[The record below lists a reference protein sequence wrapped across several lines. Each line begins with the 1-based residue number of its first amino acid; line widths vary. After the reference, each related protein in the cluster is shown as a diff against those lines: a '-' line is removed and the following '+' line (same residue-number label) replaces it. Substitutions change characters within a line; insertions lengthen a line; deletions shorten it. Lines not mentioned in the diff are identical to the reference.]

1 VNSQTSWR
9 PRVQPGARRTGGPIR
24 VVVADDS
31 YLIREAVSA
40 VLAASDRV
48 EVVAMCVDGD
58 SLWAAIERE
67 SPDVAIV
74 DIRMPPSGDQ
84 EGINIAGRLRRER
97 PEIGLIALSQWAE
110 PAMAMAFLRP
120 SPESRGY
127 LLKERLHD
135 GHELVNAIEVVAGGG
150 SIIDP
155 VVVQHLIDGA
165 RRPPRSPVDELT
177 PRERE
182 VLSLMA
188 RGKSNRAI
196 ADDLTLTKR
205 AVEKHVGSI
214 FMKLE
219 LDDEEV
225 VSRRVAAVLMYLSAG
240 GGSRLPEEY

>member
-1 VNSQTSWR
+1 MKASTTWR
-9 PRVQPGARRTGGPIR
+9 PRVQPGTRANNDPIR

-31 YLIREAVSA
+31 YLIREAMAA
-40 VLAASDRV
+40 VLATSDRV
-48 EVVAMCVDGD
+48 DVVAMCADGD

-84 EGINIAGRLRRER
+84 EGINIASRLRRER

-150 SIIDP
+150 SVIDP
-155 VVVQHLIDGA
+155 IVVQHLIDGA
-165 RRPPRSPVDELT
+165 RRAPRSPVDELT

-196 ADDLTLTKR
+196 AEDLTLTKR

-225 VSRRVAAVLMYLSAG
+225 VSRRVAAVLMYLAG
-240 GGSRLPEEY
+240 TGGRLPDES

>member
-1 VNSQTSWR
+1 MRPQSSWR
-9 PRVQPGARRTGGPIR
+9 TRVQPGSRDSSGPVR

-31 YLIREAVSA
+31 YLIREAISA
-40 VLAASDRV
+40 VLATSDRV
-48 EVVAMCVDGD
+48 EVVAMTADGD

-67 SPDVAIV
+67 NPDVAIV

-97 PEIGLIALSQWAE
+97 PEVGLIALSQWAE

-120 SPESRGY
+120 SPERRGY

-135 GHELVNAIEVVAGGG
+135 GQELVNAIEVVAGGG
-150 SIIDP
+150 SVIDP

-165 RRPPRSPVDELT
+165 RRPTRSPVEELT

-219 LDDEEV
+219 LADEDV
-225 VSRRVAAVLMYLSAG
+225 VSRRVAAVLMYLAG
-240 GGSRLPEEY
+240 TSGRAPDQS

>member
-1 VNSQTSWR
+1 MKPTASAG
-9 PRVQPGARRTGGPIR
+9 PRIHTGNRQPAERIR
-24 VVVADDS
+24 VAVADDS
-31 YLIREAVSA
+31 YLIREAVAA
-40 VLAASDRV
+40 VLGTSDRV
-48 EVVAMCVDGD
+48 EVVAMCEDGD

-67 SPDVAIV
+67 NPDVAIV

-97 PEIGLIALSQWAE
+97 PEVGLIALSQWAE

-150 SIIDP
+150 SVIDP

-165 RRPPRSPVDELT
+165 RRPTRSPVDELT

-196 ADDLTLTKR
+196 AEDLTLTKR

-225 VSRRVAAVLMYLSAG
+225 VSRRVAAVLMFLSG
-240 GGSRLPEEY
+240 TTEKLPD

>member
-1 VNSQTSWR
+1 M
-9 PRVQPGARRTGGPIR
+9 A
-24 VVVADDS
+24 
-31 YLIREAVSA
+31 A
-40 VLAASDRV
+40 VLAASERV
-48 EVVAMCVDGD
+48 DVVAMCADGD

-84 EGINIAGRLRRER
+84 EGINIASRLRRER

-150 SIIDP
+150 RHRP
-155 VVVQHLIDGA
+155 H
-165 RRPPRSPVDELT
+165 RRPTPDRRRASPAAFPVDELT

-196 ADDLTLTKR
+196 AEDLTLTKR

-225 VSRRVAAVLMYLSAG
+225 VSRRVAAVLMYLAG
-240 GGSRLPEEY
+240 TGGRLGDEV

>member
-1 VNSQTSWR
+1 MKASTTWR
-9 PRVQPGARRTGGPIR
+9 PRVQPGARANNDPIR

-31 YLIREAVSA
+31 YLIREAMGA
-40 VLAASDRV
+40 VLAASERV
-48 EVVAMCVDGD
+48 DVVAMCADGD

-84 EGINIAGRLRRER
+84 EGINIASRLRRER

-150 SIIDP
+150 SVIDP
-155 VVVQHLIDGA
+155 IVVQHLIDGA

-196 ADDLTLTKR
+196 AEDLTLTKR

-225 VSRRVAAVLMYLSAG
+225 VSRRVAAVLMYLAG
-240 GGSRLPEEY
+240 TGGRLPDEY

>member
-1 VNSQTSWR
+1 MRPQSSWR
-9 PRVQPGARRTGGPIR
+9 TRIAPVSRDSNAPVR

-31 YLIREAVSA
+31 YLIREAIAA
-40 VLAASDRV
+40 VLATSDRV
-48 EVVAMCVDGD
+48 EVVAMTADGD

-67 SPDVAIV
+67 NPDVAIV

-97 PEIGLIALSQWAE
+97 PEVGLIALSQWAE

-120 SPESRGY
+120 SPERRGY

-135 GHELVNAIEVVAGGG
+135 GQELVNAIEVVAGGG
-150 SIIDP
+150 SVIDP

-165 RRPPRSPVDELT
+165 RRPTRSPVDELT

-196 ADDLTLTKR
+196 AEDLTLTKR

-219 LDDEEV
+219 LADEDV
-225 VSRRVAAVLMYLSAG
+225 VSRRVAAVLMYLAG
-240 GGSRLPEEY
+240 TTGKAPDSF

>member
-1 VNSQTSWR
+1 MRPQSSWR
-9 PRVQPGARRTGGPIR
+9 TRVQPGPRDSSGPVR

-31 YLIREAVSA
+31 YLIREAIAA
-40 VLAASDRV
+40 VLATSDRV
-48 EVVAMCVDGD
+48 EVVAMTADGD

-67 SPDVAIV
+67 NPDVAIV

-97 PEIGLIALSQWAE
+97 PEVGLIALSQWAE

-120 SPESRGY
+120 SPEGRGY

-135 GHELVNAIEVVAGGG
+135 GQELVNAIEVVAGGG
-150 SIIDP
+150 SVIDP

-165 RRPPRSPVDELT
+165 RRPTRSPVDELT

-196 ADDLTLTKR
+196 AEDLTLTKR

-219 LDDEEV
+219 LADEDV
-225 VSRRVAAVLMYLSAG
+225 VSRRVAAVLMYLAG
-240 GGSRLPEEY
+240 TTGKPPDTF